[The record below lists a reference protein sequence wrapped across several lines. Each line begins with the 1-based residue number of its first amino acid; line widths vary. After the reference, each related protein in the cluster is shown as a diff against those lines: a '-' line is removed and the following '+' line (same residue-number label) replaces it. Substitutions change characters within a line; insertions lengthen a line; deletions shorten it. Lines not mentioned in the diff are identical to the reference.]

1 MKLKEVLAKIFKS
14 AILRK
19 ALICIGVVG
28 LVAVGFTGCKCKH
41 KNCEWITAKNPTC
54 AEEGIKNYECLKC
67 GEVITT
73 EYLAKLNHEWGYKEY
88 EAPTCANY
96 GWQAGTACLGCD
108 LRQDQSKRIDKL
120 PHTIVEDEEVA
131 PTCTKTGLTAGTHC
145 SVCNEVVVAQ
155 TVIEATGHNFE
166 TTTNKC
172 SACDVKEYAN
182 EIKTVNE
189 FSEGIKY
196 EACVV
201 FLDQVVASNQSSNI
215 VQSISPDC
223 KYVRLIGSA
232 GKTYPV
238 VFNLEERSTAFT
250 LDLVNAKLLSI
261 GATSVIS
268 SASGADV
275 HIGLYGEAAAI
286 QAGKASS
293 GSNDWGGSGG
303 SRGADGCTSIAVSG
317 NLSITVS
324 AARVDIYG
332 GTGGNG
338 GNGRDGTW
346 LQAASNGGNGGNGG
360 MAISA
365 SSITVN
371 FAEGYN
377 KDNITIAGGAGGSHG
392 YNGGD
397 SWLGSSTP
405 GVDGSRGLTSNVD
418 ITYNEPVVE

>member
-1 MKLKEVLAKIFKS
+1 MKEAGIFMKLKEVLSKIFKS

-166 TTTNKC
+166 MTTNKC
-172 SACDVKEYAN
+172 SVCDVKEYAN

-303 SRGADGCTSIAVSG
+303 SRGADGCTSIAVSPRQAAMMPLVRLLPETPAMMVIP
-317 NLSITVS
+317 NRQTMKYSAVPSIAEIFATWGPRNSSTRAEKIPPKVEAYRAIFS
-324 AARVDIYG
+324 AALVRPCLD
-332 GTGGNG
+332 
-338 GNGRDGTW
+338 
-346 LQAASNGGNGGNGG
+346 
-360 MAISA
+360 
-365 SSITVN
+365 
-371 FAEGYN
+371 
-377 KDNITIAGGAGGSHG
+377 
-392 YNGGD
+392 
-397 SWLGSSTP
+397 
-405 GVDGSRGLTSNVD
+405 RG
-418 ITYNEPVVE
+418 